1 VGIAQRL
8 ISIVSLVLIVAT
20 LSFFVLRVAP
30 GDAVSAQLEQSGASQ
45 EDIESVRRQL
55 GLSDPLGKQYI
66 RFITGLVRGD
76 LGYSLVNGQSVTK
89 LIGDRLQSTV
99 ILAFTAITFATIVG
113 VSFGTLA
120 AFENIASRMAR
131 AVVDLSISAPI
142 YWTGTLAIVIFSAQL
157 GWLPSTGTGRINALI
172 LPVFVLGFHA
182 MGGIARVLQA
192 NVREAR
198 SAQFIQTARSKGLPE
213 WLILRRHILRVALPP
228 VITVIALQAGF
239 LMSGTVITESIFVR
253 PGIGRLL
260 LDSVLLQDYPVV
272 QGIII
277 LSALV
282 YAALNMLAD
291 HISQMVDPRLSR

>member
-1 VGIAQRL
+1 
-8 ISIVSLVLIVAT
+8 
-20 LSFFVLRVAP
+20 
-30 GDAVSAQLEQSGASQ
+30 
-45 EDIESVRRQL
+45 
-55 GLSDPLGKQYI
+55 
-66 RFITGLVRGD
+66 
-76 LGYSLVNGQSVTK
+76 
-89 LIGDRLQSTV
+89 
-99 ILAFTAITFATIVG
+99 
-113 VSFGTLA
+113 
-120 AFENIASRMAR
+120 
-131 AVVDLSISAPI
+131 
-142 YWTGTLAIVIFSAQL
+142 
-157 GWLPSTGTGRINALI
+157 
-172 LPVFVLGFHA
+172 

-213 WLILRRHILRVALPP
+213 WLIIRRHILRVALPP

>member
-157 GWLPSTGTGRINALI
+157 GWLPSTGTGRIDALI

-213 WLILRRHILRVALPP
+213 WLIIRRHILRVALPP

>member
-8 ISIVSLVLIVAT
+8 LSIVSLVLIVAT

-30 GDAVSAQLEQSGASQ
+30 GDAVSAQLEQSGASR

-55 GLSDPLGKQYI
+55 GLNDPLGKQYI
-66 RFITGLVRGD
+66 RFIRGLIRGD
-76 LGYSLVNGQSVTK
+76 LGYSLVNGQPVTK

-99 ILAFTAITFATIVG
+99 ILAFTAIALASIVG
-113 VSFGTLA
+113 VGFGTLA
-120 AFENIASRMAR
+120 AFENAASRMAR
-131 AVVDLSISAPI
+131 IVVDLSISAPI

-157 GWLPSTGTGRINALI
+157 GWLPSTGTGRVDALI
-172 LPVFVLGFHA
+172 LPVCVLGFHA
-182 MGGIARVLQA
+182 MGGIARVLQV
-192 NVREAR
+192 NIREAR
-198 SAQFIQTARSKGLPE
+198 SAHFIQTARSKGLPE
-213 WLILRRHILRVALPP
+213 GWIVRRHILRVALPP
-228 VITVIALQAGF
+228 VITVIALQTGF
-239 LMSGTVITESIFVR
+239 LLSGTVITESIFVR

-291 HISQMVDPRLSR
+291 HISQMVDPRLLR

>member
-213 WLILRRHILRVALPP
+213 WLIIRRHILRVALPP

>member
-120 AFENIASRMAR
+120 GFENIASRMAR

-157 GWLPSTGTGRINALI
+157 GWLPSTGTGRIDALI

-213 WLILRRHILRVALPP
+213 WLIIRRHILRVALPP

>member
-157 GWLPSTGTGRINALI
+157 GWLPSTGTGRIDALI

-213 WLILRRHILRVALPP
+213 WLIIRRHILRVALPP

-282 YAALNMLAD
+282 YAAFNMLAD
-291 HISQMVDPRLSR
+291 HISQMIDPRLSR

>member
-142 YWTGTLAIVIFSAQL
+142 YWTGTLTIVIFSAQL
-157 GWLPSTGTGRINALI
+157 GWLPSTGTGRIDALI

-213 WLILRRHILRVALPP
+213 WLIIRRHILRVALPP

-282 YAALNMLAD
+282 YAAFNMLAD
-291 HISQMVDPRLSR
+291 HISQMIDPRLSR

>member
-66 RFITGLVRGD
+66 RFITGLMRGD
-76 LGYSLVNGQSVTK
+76 LGYSLVNGQSVSK

-157 GWLPSTGTGRINALI
+157 GWLPSTGTGRIDALI

-213 WLILRRHILRVALPP
+213 WLIIRRHILRVALPP